1 MKTRVEIDNYNTKL
15 EASDWRFSAAIYGLI
30 QYFQYLER
38 YGVKYELCDDYI
50 LYNSEDITEERYLK
64 FVENRYKEEFHHKAI
79 ESILS
84 REELSDD
91 DIKVVNTKLSAN
103 TIMKKIFKKIKAN
116 KENKTEIL
124 DLIDKN
130 RNEIIKETF
139 RTKSNM
145 YANYAN
151 PNQLF
156 NGKQD
161 FCRLLGYC
169 IDVGKKG
176 KSTGFNFNTN
186 SFVGQDD
193 IETDFIIFSFNGDKE
208 SFFINDNYTI
218 KDIKRT
224 NNDFKSKILND
235 LKDLDKDNKIKRAR
249 YSLFKGIIES
259 SDFINRDV
267 EVIIKNRDNGYFET
281 LYLRKESIDIFKNF
295 TKCNISYKDLCTSH
309 KVTDK
314 YYIDIEKVVT
324 DSIVNNIYLDNL
336 IETLLKADRGL
347 LVSQLIKVN
356 QLIRGG
362 KNMNEKL
369 KGAYKCAKQVSAFM
383 KEKKLEN
390 KIDTY
395 KQKLTSAI
403 IFKDYDRVYQILLQ
417 LSNYVDIEFGFVYD
431 LYDDFEE
438 NKDLVY
444 TFINALSKKPNKE
457 LNNNKEM
464 KENE

>member
-30 QYFQYLER
+30 QYFTYHDIEF
-38 YGVKYELCDDYI
+38 KEDYNNDCI

-64 FVENRYKEEFHHKAI
+64 FVENRYKEEFHLKDI
-79 ESILS
+79 ENILS
-84 REELSDD
+84 KEELSDE

-103 TIMKKIFKKIKAN
+103 TIMKKIKAN
-116 KENKTEIL
+116 KENKKEIL

-139 RTKSNM
+139 SNM
-145 YANYAN
+145 YDNYAN
-151 PNQLF
+151 KYQLF
-156 NGKQD
+156 NGKQK

-169 IDVGKKG
+169 IDVGRKG

-193 IETDFIIFSFNGDKE
+193 IEMDFVIFSFNGDRE
-208 SFFINDNYTI
+208 SFFINDNSTI
-218 KDIKRT
+218 ENIEKT
-224 NNDFKSKILND
+224 NNSFKSKILND
-235 LKDLDKDNKIKRAR
+235 LKDLNKETKIKRPR

>member
-1 MKTRVEIDNYNTKL
+1 M
-15 EASDWRFSAAIYGLI
+15 
-30 QYFQYLER
+30 
-38 YGVKYELCDDYI
+38 
-50 LYNSEDITEERYLK
+50 
-64 FVENRYKEEFHHKAI
+64 
-79 ESILS
+79 
-84 REELSDD
+84 
-91 DIKVVNTKLSAN
+91 
-103 TIMKKIFKKIKAN
+103 KKIKAN
-116 KENKTEIL
+116 KENKKEIL

-139 RTKSNM
+139 SNM
-145 YANYAN
+145 YDNYAN
-151 PNQLF
+151 KYQLF
-156 NGKQD
+156 NGKQK

-169 IDVGKKG
+169 IDVGRKG

-193 IETDFIIFSFNGDKE
+193 IEMDFVIFSFNGDRE
-208 SFFINDNYTI
+208 SFFINDNSTI
-218 KDIKRT
+218 ENIEKT
-224 NNDFKSKILND
+224 NNSFKSKILND
-235 LKDLDKDNKIKRAR
+235 LKDLNKETKIKRPR